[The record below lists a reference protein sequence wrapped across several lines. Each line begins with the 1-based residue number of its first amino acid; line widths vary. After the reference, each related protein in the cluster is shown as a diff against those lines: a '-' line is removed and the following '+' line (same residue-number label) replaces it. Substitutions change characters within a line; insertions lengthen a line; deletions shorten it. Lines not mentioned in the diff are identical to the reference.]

1 MKRVFI
7 GYSRPIGFRCLE
19 YAQHN
24 MPPNFELCNR
34 KEDCDIFISVMY
46 DTLLKADFIKE
57 RKCYNFHPGILPYYR
72 GAGAFTWSILNEEKT
87 TGITLHEID
96 KDIDTG
102 PIISVREYDILPSST
117 AYDLYVGGMEV
128 IFEMFVQYLD
138 SLLEENY
145 TPQKLPK
152 MPSSLYTRKMLDDK
166 KDITDLVRGFT
177 FPEKEGLYYY
187 TSDGRKIFLEPYRR
201 Y

>member
-1 MKRVFI
+1 MKRVYI
-7 GYSRPIGFRCLE
+7 GYSRPVGLRCLE

-34 KEDCDIFISVMY
+34 IEDCDIFISVMY
-46 DTLLKADFIKE
+46 DTLLKEDFIKK
-57 RKCYNFHPGILPYYR
+57 RRCYNLHPGVLPFYR

-102 PIISVREYDILPSST
+102 SIISVQEYDISPNDT
-117 AYDLYVGGMEV
+117 AYDLFVKGMDV
-128 IFEMFVQYLD
+128 MFKMFMKYFVN
-138 SLLEENY
+138 LLEEDY
-145 TPQKLPK
+145 TPQKLPIL
-152 MPSSLYTRKMLDDK
+152 PASLYTRKMLDNK
-166 KDITDLVRGFT
+166 KDITNLVRGFT